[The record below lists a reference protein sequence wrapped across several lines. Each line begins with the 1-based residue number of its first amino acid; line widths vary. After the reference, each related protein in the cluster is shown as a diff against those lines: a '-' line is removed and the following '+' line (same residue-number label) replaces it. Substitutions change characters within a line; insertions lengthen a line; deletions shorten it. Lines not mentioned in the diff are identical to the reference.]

1 MNRRRGGAAQLSIR
15 GTRNLFF
22 VFLFSS
28 AARLSPYTDFL
39 YIFLLF
45 PDRPQRK
52 EKKDGTLR
60 GENRQLVPRL
70 LIRFISFCVQMAEK
84 GSGKRFSH
92 TKGKGS
98 GKVMSKLSPESDPS
112 SPAPHIPHIKCQDN
126 ADQLPKFHAAL
137 LRPANSDLP
146 PDDLEP
152 IQAELEALLSTV
164 ALRYRVLKSELESND
179 TRRTKHLD
187 RAPISPD
194 KRRRAAPSSSGKP
207 RKFTSANSPLNHPP
221 TKMSKLKSSAS
232 PAPSQHTDDSSDVS
246 VHNPKNL
253 YHRNDT
259 PNKFWL
265 SIEPYTVPI
274 THEDIRL
281 IDGLLEE
288 FSGPLAPQ
296 IPDLGPHYTAQ
307 WGIEEGGKDED
318 KKKTTNG
325 QQNGDVMR
333 VLRNSKKMGDGITG
347 PFTQRL
353 VSALMEENVISDG
366 HSTATATTTSTE
378 NSNSSLENIP
388 NNSNMVHT
396 RSAANLLKN
405 GIAAERRIRKEL
417 IEQGILEAKDAA
429 PTNERPDDVDEV
441 LMEIQRV
448 RADLMTIGESNTS
461 QLTMLKEV
469 ALNEIK
475 RLEIKRKLDDVDH
488 DIVEQHKKLQLAKQK
503 GRPLTKSERDEILR
517 LTEKQKKLSNE
528 LDCLNVPGYTT
539 MGFFT

>member
-1 MNRRRGGAAQLSIR
+1 
-15 GTRNLFF
+15 
-22 VFLFSS
+22 
-28 AARLSPYTDFL
+28 
-39 YIFLLF
+39 
-45 PDRPQRK
+45 
-52 EKKDGTLR
+52 
-60 GENRQLVPRL
+60 
-70 LIRFISFCVQMAEK
+70 MAEK

-98 GKVMSKLSPESDPS
+98 GKVMSKPSPESSMDPS
-112 SPAPHIPHIKCQDN
+112 SPAPYIPHIKCQDT
-126 ADQLPKFHAAL
+126 AEQLPKFHAAL
-137 LRPANSDLP
+137 LRPATSELP

-152 IQAELEALLSTV
+152 IQAELEMLLSTV

-179 TRRTKHLD
+179 SRRTK
-187 RAPISPD
+187 APISPD
-194 KRRRAAPSSSGKP
+194 KRRRTAPSSSGKP
-207 RKFTSANSPLNHPP
+207 RKFSSANSPLSHQP
-221 TKMSKLKSSAS
+221 TKISKLKTSSAS

-246 VHNPKNL
+246 IHNPKNL

-288 FSGPLAPQ
+288 YSGPLAPQ
-296 IPDLGPHYTAQ
+296 IPELGPHYTAQ
-307 WGIEEGGKDED
+307 WGIEDIKEEVDASNPQIKGK
-318 KKKTTNG
+318 KSATNG

-388 NNSNMVHT
+388 NNTNMVHT

-429 PTNERPDDVDEV
+429 VPGSERGDDVDEV

-448 RADLMTIGESNTS
+448 RADLMAIAESNTS
-461 QLTMLKEV
+461 QLTTLKEV

-488 DIVEQHKKLQLAKQK
+488 DIIEQHKKVQLAKQK
-503 GRPLTKSERDEILR
+503 GRVLSKSEREEILR

-528 LDCLNVPGYTT
+528 LDCLVIPGYST
-539 MGFFT
+539 MGFLT

>member
-1 MNRRRGGAAQLSIR
+1 
-15 GTRNLFF
+15 
-22 VFLFSS
+22 
-28 AARLSPYTDFL
+28 
-39 YIFLLF
+39 
-45 PDRPQRK
+45 
-52 EKKDGTLR
+52 
-60 GENRQLVPRL
+60 
-70 LIRFISFCVQMAEK
+70 MAEK

-92 TKGKGS
+92 KGKGS
-98 GKVMSKLSPESDPS
+98 GKVMSKPSPESMDPS

-126 ADQLPKFHAAL
+126 ADQLPKYHAAL
-137 LRPANSDLP
+137 LRPASSELP

-152 IQAELEALLSTV
+152 IQSELETLLSTV
-164 ALRYRVLKSELESND
+164 ALRYRILKSELESSD
-179 TRRTKHLD
+179 TRRTKHLE

-207 RKFTSANSPLNHPP
+207 RKFTSTNSPLNHPP
-221 TKMSKLKSSAS
+221 SKISKMKTSSAS
-232 PAPSQHTDDSSDVS
+232 PAQSQHTDDSSDVS

-281 IDGLLEE
+281 IDGLLTEY
-288 FSGPLAPQ
+288 SGPLAPQ
-296 IPDLGPHYTAQ
+296 IPELGPHYTAQ
-307 WGIEEGGKDED
+307 WGIEDIKEEQDVGNLQKG
-318 KKKTTNG
+318 KKTTNG

-353 VSALMEENVISDG
+353 VSALMEENVITDG

-388 NNSNMVHT
+388 NNTNMVHT

-429 PTNERPDDVDEV
+429 PTGERQDDVDEV

-448 RADLMTIGESNTS
+448 RADLMAIAESNTS

-469 ALNEIK
+469 ALNEMK

-488 DIVEQHKKLQLAKQK
+488 DIIEQHKKLQLAKQK
-503 GRPLTKSERDEILR
+503 GRVLSKGERDEILR

-539 MGFFT
+539 MGFLA